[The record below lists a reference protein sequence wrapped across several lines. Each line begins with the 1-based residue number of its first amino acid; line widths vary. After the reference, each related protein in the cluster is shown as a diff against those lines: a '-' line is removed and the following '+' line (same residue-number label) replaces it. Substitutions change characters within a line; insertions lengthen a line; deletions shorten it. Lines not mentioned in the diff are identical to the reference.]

1 MDNNIVATYDT
12 SRKTQSNTSSI
23 SFHDGHKVINDPIH
37 GHIRL
42 DSSTV
47 EFIDTVQF
55 QRLRD
60 LKQLGSA
67 YFVFPGG
74 SHNRFEHSIGVSHLA
89 GTLIERFEKEQP
101 ELDITKE
108 EIQCIKLAGLCHDL
122 GHGPYSHVFDSEFM
136 PKARPGFEWSH
147 EQASEMMLEYL
158 IEDNHI
164 DIDSQQTNLIKDLI
178 AGAPRSKS
186 QYEDRGFLFDIVA
199 NKKNSVDVDKF
210 DYIERDA
217 QNLGLRSSYD
227 AKRLLLYSRVVD
239 NEICYHHKEVYNLY
253 EMFHTRYSLFK
264 RIYTHRVGKAI
275 ELMITDA
282 LLAADQHLGISS
294 SVQNPEEYLNL
305 TDDILRVIER
315 SKSPELADARAIMK
329 RLRTRQLYKFVD
341 EFLIPPTLVDKIT
354 TDVIT
359 PQEIVSHQSTNDNLV
374 VDDVIV
380 SKGKINYAMQDQ
392 NPVDSIRFFSKFND
406 NESFTI
412 PKHHVSYMIP
422 TQFQEVVIRIYTRNP
437 TKVQAIQQAFRKT
450 LRTFCPN
457 KDPNA
462 DDTFEMNDALT
473 LPNDFD
479 MIQANKRRRSVLSST
494 NDHHH
499 HHQNGSDVVKKW
511 TLDVDTS
518 N

>member
-1 MDNNIVATYDT
+1 MDNSIITPYEISVAL
-12 SRKTQSNTSSI
+12 KNTATAKSL
-23 SFHDGHKVINDPIH
+23 HDGHKVINDPIH
-37 GHIRL
+37 GHICL
-42 DSSTV
+42 DECTV
-47 EFIDTVQF
+47 AFIDTVQF

-89 GTLIERFEKEQP
+89 GTLIERFAKEQP
-101 ELDITKE
+101 ELDITE
-108 EIQCIKLAGLCHDL
+108 EEVRCVKLAGLCHDL
-122 GHGPYSHVFDSEFM
+122 GHGPFSHIFDNEFM
-136 PKARPGFEWSH
+136 PKSRTGLDGWSH

-158 IEDNHI
+158 IDDNNI

-186 QYEDRGFLFDIVA
+186 KYDDRRFLFDIVA

-282 LLAADQHLGISS
+282 LLAADSHLGISKA
-294 SVQNPEEYLNL
+294 VETPEDFLNL

-315 SKSPELADARAIMK
+315 SKSSELAEARAIMK

-341 EFLIPPTLVDKIT
+341 EFLVPPSMVDKIT

-359 PQEIVSHQSTNDNLV
+359 AQDIISHQCDNDGLNMN
-374 VDDVIV
+374 DVIV
-380 SKGKINYAMQDQ
+380 SKGKINYAMHDQ

-406 NESFTI
+406 EESFTI

-437 TKVQAIQQAFRKT
+437 TKIQAIQKAFRKT
-450 LRTFCPN
+450 LRSVCQN
-457 KDPNA
+457 DI
-462 DDTFEMNDALT
+462 DSIDGDTRIEPNDALT

-479 MIQANKRRRSVLSST
+479 HVMQANKRRRSLLSNS
-494 NDHHH
+494 
-499 HHQNGSDVVKKW
+499 QENGVVKTW
-511 TLDVDTS
+511 SMDR
-518 N
+518 

>member
-1 MDNNIVATYDT
+1 MNSQA
-12 SRKTQSNTSSI
+12 
-23 SFHDGHKVINDPIH
+23 FHDGYKVINDPIH

-42 DSSTV
+42 DESTV
-47 EFIDTVQF
+47 SFIDTVQF

-101 ELDITKE
+101 ELDITE
-108 EIQCIKLAGLCHDL
+108 EEVRCIKLAGLCHDL
-122 GHGPYSHVFDSEFM
+122 GHGPYSHIFDNEFM
-136 PKARPGFEWSH
+136 PRAKNGLNWSH

-158 IEDNHI
+158 IDDNNI

-178 AGAPRSKS
+178 AGTPRSQS
-186 QYEDRGFLFDIVA
+186 QYDDRGFLFDIVA

-217 QNLGLRSSYD
+217 LNLGLRSSFD
-227 AKRLLLYSRVVD
+227 TKRLLLYSRVVD

-253 EMFHTRYSLFK
+253 ELFHSRYSLFK

-282 LLAADQHLGISS
+282 LLAADPHLNISS
-294 SVQNPEEYLNL
+294 AVHNPEDYLNL
-305 TDDILRVIER
+305 TDDILRSIER
-315 SKSPELADARAIMK
+315 SKSSELAEARAIMK

-341 EFLIPPTLVDKIT
+341 EFLVPPSLVDKVT

-359 PQEIVSHQSTNDNLV
+359 AQEIVSHQGDNDGLDIN
-374 VDDVIV
+374 DVIV

-406 NESFTI
+406 HGSFTI

-422 TQFQEVVIRIYTRNP
+422 AQFQEVVIRIFTRNP
-437 TKVQAIQQAFRKT
+437 AKVQAIQKAFRKT
-450 LRTFCPN
+450 LRTICPG
-457 KDPNA
+457 DVGV
-462 DDTFEMNDALT
+462 DDGVDGRIEPNDALT

-479 MIQANKRRRSVLSST
+479 HIMQANKRKRTGLSSSQ
-494 NDHHH
+494 DS
-499 HHQNGSDVVKKW
+499 SDGGVVKNW
-511 TLDVDTS
+511 SV
-518 N
+518 NM